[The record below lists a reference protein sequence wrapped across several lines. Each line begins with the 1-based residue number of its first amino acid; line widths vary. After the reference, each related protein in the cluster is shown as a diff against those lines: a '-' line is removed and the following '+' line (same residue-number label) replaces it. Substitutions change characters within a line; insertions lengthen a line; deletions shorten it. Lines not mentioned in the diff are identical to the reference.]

1 MLFYVSIDLPRR
13 GISNPCRIP
22 AFSFI
27 ISLPAQVV
35 IWIPNRAE
43 LLLAFSCDGSFDGQS
58 EGQREMSDDGDEWSN
73 CWWGLGD
80 GVLGGEMCGGEQ
92 CGVNPTS
99 PSPAMHG
106 EEEVYITAFCFSP
119 TVPSTNCSLNVLL
132 VSCPTSPRRRWMVW
146 SWTYRSRS
154 LQTIKTCRN
163 TPESV
168 CAMGRGH
175 CSMRSQIKLCIT
187 SHTWT
192 EYNAANDQPAVH

>member
-1 MLFYVSIDLPRR
+1 MLFYVSIDIPRR
-13 GISNPCRIP
+13 GISNPCRTP

-43 LLLAFSCDGSFDGQS
+43 LLLAELLLAFSCDGSFEGQS
-58 EGQREMSDDGDEWSN
+58 EGQREMSDDSDEWSN

-80 GVLGGEMCGGEQ
+80 GVLGGGMEPCVSKMCGGEQ
-92 CGVNPTS
+92 CAVKHTS
-99 PSPAMHG
+99 PSPGMHG
-106 EEEVYITAFCFSP
+106 EEGVYII
-119 TVPSTNCSLNVLL
+119 VHEL
-132 VSCPTSPRRRWMVW
+132 PRRRRMVW

-154 LQTIKTCRN
+154 LQTIKICRS

-168 CAMGRGH
+168 CTMVIARMSKQR
-175 CSMRSQIKLCIT
+175 SMRSQIKRCIT
-187 SHTWT
+187 WHPCT